1 MALTDPLG
9 SNILIGGLQGNA
21 SHNANLDTIG
31 DQFVPEMWGEAILD
45 SFQKNT
51 VMTGVG
57 TDLSSMAGAGDVIN
71 LPHVGV
77 PIVKA
82 VSQNSETIAMDV
94 SGTDTAT
101 TTQLKFDE
109 HYVAPLWIPDAV
121 KVQSSY
127 DLFNLYSN
135 QLGYA
140 IARTVDNYLMSTVAN
155 ALSSAIG
162 SGDGVNANST
172 MNVEVA
178 ASLTPANLS
187 TLMSLIIGETGNTDG
202 WTIVLGK
209 TAYGALANSSNFG
222 NAFTQGVAGAPLGQ
236 DFASTGVVGQLLGM
250 PVIASN
256 SVFLDAG
263 AVAASAGNI
272 EKGITKAWTGFDTG
286 SSGADTDDDDL
297 LRGFAI
303 HNSALYFGIQ
313 SQNVKQSYQH
323 TYMSDLVSADVLYG
337 AVARCA
343 DSDGDRRIIA
353 LTDSLD

>member
-21 SHNANLDTIG
+21 THNAHNDTIG
-31 DQFVPEMWGEAILD
+31 DQFVPELWGAAILD

-51 VMTGVG
+51 VMTQLG
-57 TDLSSMAGAGDVIN
+57 TDMSGMTGADVIN

-82 VSQNSETIAMDV
+82 VSQNSETIEMDV
-94 SGTDTAT
+94 TGTDTAT

-121 KVQSSY
+121 KVQSTY
-127 DLFNLYSN
+127 NLFQLYSS

-140 IARTVDNYLMSTVAN
+140 IAKTVDNFLMSTVAN
-155 ALSSAIG
+155 SLSSAIG
-162 SGDGVNANST
+162 SGDGVNANAT

-178 ASLTPANLS
+178 DSLTPANLAS
-187 TLMSLIIGETGNTDG
+187 LMALIVGETGSTDG
-202 WTIVLGK
+202 WTLVLGK

-222 NAFTQGVAGAPLGQ
+222 NSYTQGTQGAPLGGN
-236 DFASTGVVGQLLGM
+236 FAQTGVVGNLLGM

-256 SVFLDAG
+256 SVFLDDG
-263 AVAASAGNI
+263 AVAADA

-286 SSGADTDDDDL
+286 SAGADTADDDL

-303 HNSALYFGIQ
+303 HNSALYWGIQ
-313 SQNVKQSYQH
+313 KSTVQSSYQH
-323 TYMSDLVSADVLYG
+323 TYMSDLVSMDVIYG

-343 DSDGDRRIIA
+343 DSAGDRRIIA

>member
-21 SHNANLDTIG
+21 SHNANADTIG
-31 DQFVPEMWGEAILD
+31 DQFVPEMWGQAILD

-51 VMTGVG
+51 VMTSVG
-57 TDLSSMAGAGDVIN
+57 TDLSAMAGSGDAIN

-94 SGTDTAT
+94 SGSDTAT

-127 DLFNLYSN
+127 DLFSLYSD

-140 IARTVDNYLMSTVAN
+140 IAKTVDNYLMSTVAN
-155 ALSSAIG
+155 SLSSAIG

-172 MNVEVA
+172 MNVEVG
-178 ASLTPANLS
+178 ASISAANLS
-187 TLMSLIIGETGNTDG
+187 SLLALVIGQTGSVDG

-209 TAYGALANSSNFG
+209 TAYGALGSLGNSFAQG
-222 NAFTQGVAGAPLGQ
+222 TQAPLGAN
-236 DFASTGVVGQLLGM
+236 FASTGVVGSLLGM

-256 SVFLDAG
+256 NVFLDAG
-263 AVAASAGNI
+263 SVAADA

-286 SSGADTDDDDL
+286 SAGADSDDDDI
-297 LRGFAI
+297 LRGFCI
-303 HNSALYFGIQ
+303 HESALYYGIQ

-323 TYMSDLVSADVLYG
+323 TYMSDLVSADVIYG

>member
-9 SNILIGGLQGNA
+9 SNILIGGVQGNSA
-21 SHNANLDTIG
+21 HGANADTIG
-31 DQFVPEMWGEAILD
+31 DQFVPEMWGQAILD

-51 VMTGVG
+51 VMTKVG
-57 TDLSSMAGAGDVIN
+57 TDLSGMAAEGGDVIN

-82 VSQNSETIAMDV
+82 VSQAAETITMDV
-94 SGTDTAT
+94 SGGDTAT

-121 KVQSSY
+121 KVQSTY
-127 DLFNLYSN
+127 DLFSLYSG

-140 IARTVDNYLMSTVAN
+140 IAKTVDNYLMSTVAN
-155 ALSSAIG
+155 ALSDVLG
-162 SGDGVNANST
+162 SGDGVNANAT

-178 ASLTPANLS
+178 ATLTPANLS
-187 TLMSLIIGETGNTDG
+187 SLMALIVGETGSTDG

-222 NAFTQGVAGAPLGQ
+222 NAFSQGTAEAPLGGQFANTGVAGN
-236 DFASTGVVGQLLGM
+236 LLGM

-256 SVFLDAG
+256 SVFLDDG
-263 AVAASAGNI
+263 AVAANA
-272 EKGITKAWTGFDTG
+272 EAGITKAWTGFDTG
-286 SSGADTDDDDL
+286 SGGGDTDDDDL

-303 HNSALYFGIQ
+303 HESALYWGIQ
-313 SQNVKQSYQH
+313 SSSVKNSYQH

-343 DSDGDRRIIA
+343 DSAGDRRIIA

>member
-21 SHNANLDTIG
+21 SHNANADTIG

-45 SFQKNT
+45 SFNKNT

-94 SGTDTAT
+94 SGSDTAT

-127 DLFNLYSN
+127 DLFSLYSN

-140 IARTVDNYLMSTVAN
+140 IAKTVDNYLMSTVAN

-256 SVFLDAG
+256 SVFLDDG
-263 AVAASAGNI
+263 AVAADA

>member
-9 SNILIGGLQGNA
+9 SNILIGGLQGNSA
-21 SHNANLDTIG
+21 HNANADTIG

-45 SFQKNT
+45 SFRKNT

-57 TDLSSMAGAGDVIN
+57 TDLSAMAGAGDVIN

-82 VSQNSETIAMDV
+82 VSQNSETIEMDV
-94 SGTDTAT
+94 SGSDTAT

-127 DLFNLYSN
+127 DLFSLYSD

-140 IARTVDNYLMSTVAN
+140 IAKTVDNYLMSTVAN

-178 ASLTPANLS
+178 ASLTAGNLS
-187 TLMSLIIGETGNTDG
+187 SLLALVIGQTGSTDG

-209 TAYGALANSSNFG
+209 TAYGALGSLGNSF
-222 NAFTQGVAGAPLGQ
+222 AQGTAAPLGS
-236 DFASTGVVGQLLGM
+236 DFARSGVVGSLLGM

-256 SVFLDAG
+256 SVYLDAG
-263 AVAASAGNI
+263 AVAADA

-297 LRGFAI
+297 LRGFCI
-303 HNSALYFGIQ
+303 HESALYYGIQ